1 LIFVHYR
8 FLHMAVKGTST
19 ALSAELFE
27 YLTTRFGTDDDLLR
41 DLKRDA
47 DAKGIPAIQISE
59 EQSAFM
65 QVFLRSIHA
74 RRVLE
79 VGTLAGYSAIVM
91 ARALPAVG
99 RVDTIELNPMHA
111 AFARSYVEKAGLSD
125 VVTVFEGAGAEVLPK
140 LVGEPYD
147 FAFLDAD
154 KKSYPEYLEH
164 CYRLVRP
171 GGVIAADNAFAFGQ
185 LFDATPTDR
194 EANSM
199 IAFNDMIAKDNRFQC
214 MIVPVGDGLLM
225 AVKK

>member
-1 LIFVHYR
+1 
-8 FLHMAVKGTST
+8 MSVKGTST
-19 ALSAELFE
+19 ALSDQLFN
-27 YLTTRFGTDDDLLR
+27 YLTDKFGTDDDLLR

-47 DAKGIPAIQISE
+47 EAQGIPSIQISQ

-65 QVFLRSIHA
+65 QVFLRSINA

-99 RVDTIELNPMHA
+99 RVDTIELKPAHA
-111 AFARSYVEKAGLSD
+111 QFARTYISKAGLSD
-125 VVTVFEGAGAEVLPK
+125 VITVHEGAGIDILPK
-140 LVGEPYD
+140 FVGEPYD

-154 KKSYPEYLEH
+154 KKSYPLYLEH

-185 LFDATPTDR
+185 LFDETPTDR

-199 IAFNDMIAKDNRFQC
+199 KAFNEMIAADKRFQC
-214 MIVPVGDGLLM
+214 MIVPVGDGLLL